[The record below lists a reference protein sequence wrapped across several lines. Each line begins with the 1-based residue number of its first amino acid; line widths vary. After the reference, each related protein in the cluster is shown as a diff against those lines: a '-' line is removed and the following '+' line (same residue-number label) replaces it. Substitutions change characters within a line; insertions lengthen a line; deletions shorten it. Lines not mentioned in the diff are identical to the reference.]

1 MIPEEDI
8 NNKLKSRKGFLTSDS
23 TGESSKKVLP
33 DWNSLYTE
41 MEVEDMPWY
50 LPELDPDLKESLI
63 ENHIQTGSFLDL
75 GTGPGT
81 QAIGLSKM
89 GFEVTGTDISA
100 EAIKKARK
108 LNEDV
113 KFIQDDI
120 LNSHLNVQFDFIFD
134 RGCFHIIPEEKRPE
148 YILQVVNLLKQNG
161 ILFLKCFSDKNP
173 DTGFGP
179 YHLSKTSIES
189 LFDKDFN
196 IIKIKDSVYQ
206 STSSRQN
213 NTLFVVMKK
222 LKEIKIGNL
231 RQVFTGVESNF
242 RKFSKYQ
249 LGEDFYNFENGDKE
263 KEIEE
268 PTNSILPTKQD

>member
-1 MIPEEDI
+1 MNPEEEIRD
-8 NNKLKSRKGFLTSDS
+8 KLNSRKEFLSSES
-23 TGESSKKVLP
+23 TVGSSNKVLP
-33 DWNSLYTE
+33 DWNSLYAE

-81 QAIGLSKM
+81 QAIELSKV
-89 GFEVTGTDISA
+89 GLDVTGTDISA
-100 EAIKKARK
+100 DAIKKARK
-108 LNEDV
+108 LNENV

-120 LNSHLNVQFDFIFD
+120 LNSHLNVQFDYIFD
-134 RGCFHIIPEEKRPE
+134 RGCFHILPEEKRPD
-148 YILQVVNLLKQNG
+148 YILQVVNLLHHDG
-161 ILFLKCFSDKNP
+161 FLFLKCFSDKNP

-196 IIKIKDSVYQ
+196 IIQIKDSVYQ
-206 STSSRQN
+206 NISSRQN

-222 LKEIKIGNL
+222 
-231 RQVFTGVESNF
+231 
-242 RKFSKYQ
+242 
-249 LGEDFYNFENGDKE
+249 
-263 KEIEE
+263 
-268 PTNSILPTKQD
+268 KQ